1 MRLGHSKNRGFRTGG
16 GWNEHLSSE
25 NPLLSVL
32 FITSSWSHPIDL
44 HVGDLGG
51 DDINR
56 ALLANCIPTSWREL
70 QTRTEYYLS
79 SAPRL

>member
-1 MRLGHSKNRGFRTGG
+1 
-16 GWNEHLSSE
+16 
-25 NPLLSVL
+25 VL